1 MNARDELDEL
11 RQRVW
16 ALEQR
21 VARLE
26 QRVAKLEAREA
37 VTATHRRPSGEM
49 RLELEKA
56 DTQPSPAPTE
66 AGEAFRSATEKLGG

>member
-16 ALEQR
+16 A
-21 VARLE
+21 LE